1 MKKIYLLLL
10 SLTVFLA
17 ADLSVAQIEDM
28 VNKIHKKREGVE
40 LETLDNTLEPF
51 VRVTEN
57 NTTVILDPVMKKKE
71 AKLVLHAIVNGK
83 AYINESWNVIDDK
96 IMGYTLMFIGKRGVV
111 LRNANHIKKLYLR
124 KERDSFITL
133 EER

>member
-1 MKKIYLLLL
+1 MKKIFLLLL

-17 ADLSVAQIEDM
+17 ADLSVKQIEDM
-28 VNKIHKKREGVE
+28 VNKIHKKREGVK
-40 LETLDNTLEPF
+40 LETLDTTLEPF
-51 VRVTEN
+51 VRVSEN
-57 NTTVILDPVMKKKE
+57 NTTIILDPVVKKKE
-71 AKLVLHAIVNGK
+71 EKLVLHAIVNGK
-83 AYINESWNVIDDK
+83 AYINDSWSVTDDK

-111 LRNANHIKKLYLR
+111 LRNGNHIKKLYLR

>member
-1 MKKIYLLLL
+1 MKKIFLLLL

-28 VNKIHKKREGVE
+28 VNKIHKKREGVK
-40 LETLDNTLEPF
+40 LETLENTLEPF
-51 VRVTEN
+51 VRVSEN

-71 AKLVLHAIVNGK
+71 AKLILHAIVNGK
-83 AYINESWNVIDDK
+83 AYINDSWSVIDDK
-96 IMGYTLMFIGKRGVV
+96 IMGYTLMYIGKRGVV
-111 LRNANHIKKLYLR
+111 LRNGNHIKKLYLR
-124 KERDSFITL
+124 KRDSFITL

>member
-1 MKKIYLLLL
+1 MKKIFLLLL

-17 ADLSVAQIEDM
+17 ADLSVKQIEEM
-28 VNKIHKKREGVE
+28 VNKIHKKREGVK

-57 NTTVILDPVMKKKE
+57 NITIILDPVAKKKE

-83 AYINESWNVIDDK
+83 AYINDSWSVTDDK

>member
-1 MKKIYLLLL
+1 M
-10 SLTVFLA
+10 
-17 ADLSVAQIEDM
+17 
-28 VNKIHKKREGVE
+28 
-40 LETLDNTLEPF
+40 
-51 VRVTEN
+51 
-57 NTTVILDPVMKKKE
+57 LDPVVMKKKE

-83 AYINESWNVIDDK
+83 AYINDSWSVIDDK